1 MISWPGTTHRGPPP
15 PRDHWQGRAVCRD
28 LFPWSIKSAP
38 PVIPFDIPVTGMVKI
53 AELARPYQNTN
64 FGVDFFLMIIMIGTF
79 SSTNAKYVFSC
90 RSKDADT
97 RN

>member
-38 PVIPFDIPVTGMVKI
+38 PVIPFDIPLTGMVKI

-64 FGVDFFLMIIMIGTF
+64 FGVDFFFNDNYDWNFFKHKCQICFLLQVQG
-79 SSTNAKYVFSC
+79 C
-90 RSKDADT
+90 RH
-97 RN
+97 